1 VDQETLQR
9 CQDLIGYRFGD
20 ISLLNLA
27 LTHSSVAPTRVES
40 NERMEFLGDAVLG
53 LVVCHDLY
61 EKDEGLTEG
70 EMTKVK
76 STVVSRQTCAE
87 IIQQM
92 GIDDLVFMG
101 KGLATPGGVPASIAA
116 AVFES
121 LIGAIYLD
129 GGLEPARKFI
139 LDNVR
144 PYIDEALA
152 NEHQRNFKSML
163 QQVSQRKFNATPDY
177 LLLDEKGPDHSKC
190 FEIAV
195 CINGKHFRSAWGKS
209 KKEAEQDAARFAL
222 EELGLLIEEELGDEA

>member
-1 VDQETLQR
+1 
-9 CQDLIGYRFGD
+9 
-20 ISLLNLA
+20 
-27 LTHSSVAPTRVES
+27 
-40 NERMEFLGDAVLG
+40 
-53 LVVCHDLY
+53 
-61 EKDEGLTEG
+61 
-70 EMTKVK
+70 MTKVK